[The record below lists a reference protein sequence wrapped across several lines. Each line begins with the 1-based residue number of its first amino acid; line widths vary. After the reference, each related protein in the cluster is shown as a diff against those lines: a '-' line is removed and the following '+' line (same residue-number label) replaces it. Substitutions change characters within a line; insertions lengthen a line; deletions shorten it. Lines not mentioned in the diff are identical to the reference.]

1 MCEHKNLRTVGDRL
15 FCKDCKAELPIEFLT
30 KDEKPADVVIDA
42 AAVEIEPAEVMEAQT
57 VSEPAEVTQE
67 AQQAARDAGQNVPEE
82 EKPADVA
89 PKKGRAKTGR
99 KTGKNGGV

>member
-1 MCEHKNLRTVGDRL
+1 MELKKGEKPMCEHKNLRTVGDRL

-30 KDEKPADVVIDA
+30 KDEKPADVVMDA
-42 AAVEIEPAEVMEAQT
+42 AAVEIEPAED
-57 VSEPAEVTQE
+57 TQE
-67 AQQAARDAGQNVPEE
+67 DTQAAQDAGQNVPEG